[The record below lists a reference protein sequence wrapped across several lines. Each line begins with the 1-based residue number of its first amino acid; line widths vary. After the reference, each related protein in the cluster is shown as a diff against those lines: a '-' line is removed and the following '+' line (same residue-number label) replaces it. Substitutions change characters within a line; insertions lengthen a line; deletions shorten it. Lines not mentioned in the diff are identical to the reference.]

1 MFGDL
6 SFSHILI
13 LLFVLV
19 IVFGAKRI
27 PEIGSSLGQ
36 GIKEFK
42 RSLKDAT
49 SDEPSAAPPRS
60 VPPPSATA
68 SSSLPTGGDPKRLS
82 D

>member
-13 LLFVLV
+13 LLLVLV
-19 IVFGAKRI
+19 LVFGAKRI

-42 RSLKDAT
+42 RSLKEAT
-49 SDEPSAAPPRS
+49 GDDQPLTPPRS
-60 VPPPSATA
+60 VPPAASGSV
-68 SSSLPTGGDPKRLS
+68 SSSGDPKRLS